1 MDVKDCVAIVTGG
14 ASGLGE
20 ASVKYLVERGAKV
33 CIADIDEDRGQKVA
47 NDLGAAAVFSR
58 TDVTDSDSVQAAVD
72 KAMESFGAIHVVI
85 NCAGIGPAAK
95 VIGKSGPLSIEK
107 FNAVVQLNLIGTM
120 NMIRLA
126 AEKMVLNPPNADGE
140 RGVIVNTASIAAFEG
155 QIGQA
160 AYSASKAGVVGMTLP
175 IAREFADHGIR
186 VVTVA
191 PGLFLTPLAESIP
204 EKVMQA
210 LESNIPFPKRFGKPE
225 EFAMLCEH
233 IVRNPMLNGTTIRLD
248 ACLRMAAR

>member
-1 MDVKDCVAIVTGG
+1 MILARQR
-14 ASGLGE
+14 
-20 ASVKYLVERGAKV
+20 YF
-33 CIADIDEDRGQKVA
+33 
-47 NDLGAAAVFSR
+47 AAR
-58 TDVTDSDSVQAAVD
+58 TSNSDSVQAAVN
-72 KAMESFGAIHVVI
+72 KGFESFGAIHVLI

-95 VIGKSGPLSIEK
+95 VLGKSGPLSIEK

-126 AEKMVLNPPNADGE
+126 AEKMVLNTPNADGE

-204 EKVMQA
+204 EKVMKA
-210 LESNIPFPKRFGKPE
+210 LESNIPFPKRFGKPI